1 MLNNGLACVE
11 YAAAVIGSYQAV
23 PGFVDVQ
30 TCCVGARNVESRL
43 RQHQLK
49 VSLVR
54 PHERDE
60 TIMFGL
66 LEHGQKPHDDV
77 LNNGLACVECVAT
90 VIGSYQEFLALWM
103 LRSAV

>member
-30 TCCVGARNVESRL
+30 TCCVGAKNVESRL

-49 VSLVR
+49 VS
-54 PHERDE
+54 
-60 TIMFGL
+60 
-66 LEHGQKPHDDV
+66 
-77 LNNGLACVECVAT
+77 
-90 VIGSYQEFLALWM
+90 
-103 LRSAV
+103 